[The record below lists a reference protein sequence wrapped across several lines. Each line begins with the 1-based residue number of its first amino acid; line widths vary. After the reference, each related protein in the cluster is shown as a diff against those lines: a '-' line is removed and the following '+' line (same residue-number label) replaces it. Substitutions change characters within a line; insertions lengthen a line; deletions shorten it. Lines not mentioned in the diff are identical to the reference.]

1 MNTTLKHSLYGMG
14 AGLLTVSIA
23 GGVLLHS
30 AANAADIQTT
40 PTAITDTA
48 KFSPRGGMH
57 EMGKPGMGGG
67 MHLFEALGLTTAELD
82 ALKQDTTGKT
92 FAQLLAEKNI
102 SKDSL
107 KAKELAK
114 ITENFNANFDKK
126 FDEIKDKKVSELL
139 TPPKKAMEK
148 GEKGMGMGMGMH
160 KGQKPTDED
169 LAKKLGITVEAVA
182 KAKTD
187 GTLKDLMEKKRMEMK
202 VQSQK

>member
-67 MHLFEALGLTTAELD
+67 KHLFEALGLTTAELD
-82 ALKQDTTGKT
+82 ALKKDTTGKT
-92 FAQLLAEKNI
+92 LSQLLAEKNI

-126 FDEIKDKKVSELL
+126 FDGIKDKKVSELL
-139 TPPKKAMEK
+139 TPPTKGMQK
-148 GEKGMGMGMGMH
+148 GEKGMGMGMH

-182 KAKTD
+182 KAKAD
-187 GTLKDLMEKKRMEMK
+187 GTLKDLMDKKRMEMK
-202 VQSQK
+202 AQSQK